1 MPGLKIIFG
10 QQIYL
15 NWDHY
20 LLRIKVLNIYFMCDR
35 YFHQICM
42 SQTSRKK
49 KRKNAKALFNAF
61 IKVVNASNRRSNKI
75 RVDQGREF
83 YKSPMQNS

>member
-1 MPGLKIIFG
+1 MPGLKIIFR

-42 SQTSRKK
+42 SQTFKRKK
-49 KRKNAKALFNAF
+49 AKTVFNAF
-61 IKVVNASNRRSNKI
+61 IKVVSESNRRLNKI
-75 RVDQGREF
+75 RVD
-83 YKSPMQNS
+83 